1 MLAARPGQG
10 DESLESLYARRPESA
25 SADVL
30 YTVHM
35 SILEV
40 TCPVCD
46 EVLELSDADRAELA
60 VGDAV
65 VCDNCNAEMEVTAN
79 DGEDFELELLGILTT
94 CPNCH
99 EEFDVTEEMLE
110 EEGGDTVTCPHC
122 RARIE
127 LEFEDAPGLP

>member
-1 MLAARPGQG
+1 M
-10 DESLESLYARRPESA
+10 RRGTGALVSSHA
-25 SADVL
+25 LTMCV
-30 YTVHM
+30 M

-46 EVLELSDADRAELA
+46 EVLELTEADRAELQ

-79 DGEDFELELLGILTT
+79 QGEDFELELLGILTT
-94 CPNCH
+94 CPNCG

-110 EEGGDTVTCPHC
+110 DGDGDTVTCPHC
-122 RARIE
+122 QAKIE
-127 LEFEDAPGLP
+127 LEFEDVRGEP